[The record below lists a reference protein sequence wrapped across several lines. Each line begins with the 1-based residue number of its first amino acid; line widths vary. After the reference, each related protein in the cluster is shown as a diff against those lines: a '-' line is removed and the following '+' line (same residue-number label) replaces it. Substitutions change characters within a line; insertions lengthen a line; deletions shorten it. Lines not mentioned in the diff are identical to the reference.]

1 MSLCIRLAAVR
12 GVIAGVVGVAVLWCS
27 CGALADSG
35 GAGLG
40 GVPSAGG
47 GGSSNNSAHSHSS
60 RAVFART
67 LRQGQSGADVR
78 TLQVW
83 LAQLGY
89 HVVPNGRFDASTKAA
104 VRSFQLGH
112 HLYPA
117 SGSVGRRTAAALLA
131 AVQGVISVASVNDSV
146 TNPIPGFRIGR
157 DDMGVDAGGRP
168 GAPIYSPLPSK
179 LVQVMRDWY
188 AGQPLLL
195 YKFLSPPPGVLS
207 DYWYV
212 AEQVKPVTYR
222 IGTTFVTGQKVGSY
236 ASSGT
241 ELEIGWGSPTSNS
254 RTLADETDPGSA
266 SPPDGAKTIWGETFK
281 QFFGIK

>member
-1 MSLCIRLAAVR
+1 MSLSTRSTATR
-12 GVIAGVVGVAVLWCS
+12 GVVAGLVGATVLWCS

-40 GVPSAGG
+40 GAQTPGQ
-47 GGSSNNSAHSHSS
+47 GSTRSHSS

-67 LRQGQSGADVR
+67 LRKGQSGADVR

-89 HVVPNGRFDASTKAA
+89 HVVPTGRFDAGTKTA
-104 VRSFQLGH
+104 VRSFQLVH
-112 HLYPA
+112 HLHPA
-117 SGSVGRRTAAALLA
+117 SGSVGRRTAAALLT
-131 AVQGVISVASVNDSV
+131 AVQGLISIASVDSAV

-157 DDMGVDAGGRP
+157 DDMGVDGEARA

-195 YKFLSPPPGVLS
+195 YRFLNPPPGVLS

-212 AEQVKPVTYR
+212 AEQVKPVTTR
-222 IGTTFVTGQKVGSY
+222 IGSTFVTGEKV
-236 ASSGT
+236 ATFARSGT
-241 ELEIGWGSPTSNS
+241 GIEIGWGSPTSNS

-266 SPPDGAKTIWGETFK
+266 GPPNGAKTIWGETFK